1 MKNTNIKEVTNDT
14 RSVAA
19 QYDKR
24 KVNNYRPDFSL
35 IMDFRLLMKD
45 TGITLNQPYR
55 TMEQRLLFVTGGNAV
70 AEFNAIEYKL
80 CKNVLIL
87 MPENCTMELLSASED
102 FNAHGL
108 AFKVRGGENFGFI
121 QYNALRMPLSDREG
135 AFMEKYFQLFDEL
148 FSMAVED
155 PKPSECLCSFVMF
168 YLHNLYN
175 NLYGENPF
183 ISRQQKMF
191 NDFIVLVN
199 RCALTERSVA
209 YYAKQLNTSS
219 NYLSV
224 IIKEQSNKT
233 AKEWIN
239 HIVAREAKLMLKG
252 VDEKVEKVAEMLGFH
267 NAAQFGTFFKKHTG
281 QTPMEYRNGKGI
293 PLGEAEE
300 KINS

>member
-1 MKNTNIKEVTNDT
+1 MKNTHIKEVTNDT

-135 AFMEKYFQLFDEL
+135 TFMEKYFQRSTNSSPWLL
-148 FSMAVED
+148 KTPNRRNACVRS
-155 PKPSECLCSFVMF
+155 SCSICTTCTTIFTV
-168 YLHNLYN
+168 
-175 NLYGENPF
+175 
-183 ISRQQKMF
+183 K
-191 NDFIVLVN
+191 
-199 RCALTERSVA
+199 
-209 YYAKQLNTSS
+209 
-219 NYLSV
+219 
-224 IIKEQSNKT
+224 
-233 AKEWIN
+233 
-239 HIVAREAKLMLKG
+239 
-252 VDEKVEKVAEMLGFH
+252 
-267 NAAQFGTFFKKHTG
+267 
-281 QTPMEYRNGKGI
+281 I
-293 PLGEAEE
+293 PLSAANRNCST
-300 KINS
+300 ISWCWPTVAP